1 MNILIIL
8 TGIGLVAMLSEIFRV
23 RKVVYPVTIAG
34 LIATIAAVC
43 MNWGTHQRFFSDMM
57 FLDNYALGFTAVMV
71 GTTLIW
77 FLLNAGYMRDHE
89 HETDYTALIIFALAG
104 ATVMVSYADL
114 TMLFIGLE
122 ILSISMYVMSAAN
135 KNELRSNEAGLKYF
149 LLGAFATGFLL
160 FGIALIYGV
169 TGTFNIQELT
179 AFVSANRL
187 ALPPMFY
194 AGVLLMMVGL
204 TFKVSA
210 APFHFWAP
218 DVYEGA
224 PTPVTGFMST
234 VVKTAAFAAFLRLF
248 SASFISISDWW
259 TPVLAIFSAISMIG
273 GNLLA
278 VYQKSLKR
286 MLAYSSISHAGYMLM
301 ALVAAN
307 QTSSGALLLYVAAY
321 SVGSLGIFSILL
333 SLTNSGNESVS
344 ALKGFASIHK
354 FPAFMITVIMLS
366 LAGIPPVAGFFAKY
380 YLFVA
385 TLQTGY
391 TWLVLVAILSSLV
404 GVYYYFRVI
413 IAMFQPSD
421 RETTQIQLS
430 TTQQVALVLAFI
442 LSIVIGLFPG
452 FITGSI

>member
-8 TGIGLVAMLSEIFRV
+8 TGIGIVAMLSEIFRL
-23 RKVVYPVTIAG
+23 RKLVYPVTIAG
-34 LIATIAAVC
+34 LIATIASVC
-43 MNWGTHQRFFSDMM
+43 MNWGTHQRLFNDMM
-57 FLDNYALGFTAVMV
+57 FLDNYGLGFTAVMA

-135 KNELRSNEAGLKYF
+135 KTELRSNEAGLKYF

-248 SASFISISDWW
+248 AGSFLSISEWW
-259 TPVLAIFSAISMIG
+259 TPVLAAFSALSMIG

-307 QTSSGALLLYVAAY
+307 QSSSGALLLYVAAY

-333 SLTNSGNESVS
+333 SLTNSGNESVNG
-344 ALKGFASIHK
+344 LKGFASIHK
-354 FPAFMITVIMLS
+354 IPAFMITVIMLS

-385 TLQTGY
+385 TLQSGY

-413 IAMFQPSD
+413 IAMFQPAD
-421 RETTQIQLS
+421 RETAQIQL
-430 TTQQVALVLAFI
+430 TMMQQVALVLAFI
-442 LSIVIGLFPG
+442 LSIAIGLFPG